1 MRTSTKISG
10 CPANLK
16 MTALFRSMTWLGIAL
31 LLASSARLRAQDT
44 EGNSAKESIMEAVK
58 GAASK
63 DDLKTALE
71 NTKTNGAT
79 DQQILE
85 GKILWAVHKTEDVEY
100 FQSISA
106 QVEQAVSTW
115 KAGEAVVLKT
125 PDDLKATVHFM
136 AAVKALSVHD
146 AALAQ
151 KEILQAVWLDPET
164 QKYVD
169 FIKKIKHLDDKVPL
183 DLKIATTDGKTV
195 TLADY
200 LRDNKAVYIQIWASW
215 SAPCAKLF
223 PALKS
228 RAKLLPPQGVAVIGM
243 NNEMGQDGGAG
254 GNIISAKRIKIQ
266 RGMEM
271 PWLVEPKDTPY
282 SDLLGIDSVPRAI
295 VIDPQGR
302 VLYNDNPI
310 HEGLVGVM
318 KKLGVQLDLNAG
330 MPKEEE

>member
-1 MRTSTKISG
+1 
-10 CPANLK
+10 
-16 MTALFRSMTWLGIAL
+16 MTAAYRSITWLGIAL
-31 LLASSARLRAQDT
+31 LLASSALLRAQDT
-44 EGNSAKESIMEAVK
+44 EGNSAKESILEAVK
-58 GAASK
+58 SAENK

-71 NTKTNGAT
+71 KAKTAGAT

-85 GKILWAVHKTEDVEY
+85 AKILWAVHKTEDVEY

-106 QVEQAVSTW
+106 QIEQAVSTW

-136 AAVKALSVHD
+136 AAVKARSVHD

-183 DLKIATTDGKTV
+183 DLKIETTDGKTV

-200 LRDNKAVYIQIWASW
+200 LKDKKVVYIQIWASW
-215 SAPCAKLF
+215 CGPCAKLF

-228 RAKLLPPQGVAVIGM
+228 RAKLLPPQGVAVVGL
-243 NNEMGQDGGAG
+243 NNEMGRDGGAG
-254 GNIISAKRIKIQ
+254 GNITSAKKIKLQ
-266 RGMEM
+266 REMDM
-271 PWLVEPKDTPY
+271 PWLVEPKDNPY
-282 SDLLGIDSVPRAI
+282 TDLLGIDSVPRAI

-302 VLYNDNPI
+302 VLYNDHPMD
-310 HEGLVGVM
+310 EGLVGVM
-318 KKLGVQLDLNAG
+318 KKLGVKLDLNAG